1 MAAFIEA
8 DTAGAHVAEQSDSQQ
23 TGLGYAGL
31 AAPEDAE
38 RDMLH
43 LDDELAGLIEA
54 ADTPAGQAGP
64 QSTKPEIVSLM
75 AGEAAFAHSLSA
87 RLAKSSGVLCMWVC
101 IAFL

>member
-8 DTAGAHVAEQSDSQQ
+8 DTAGAHVAEQSESKQ

-54 ADTPAGQAGP
+54 ADVPAGQDRTHT
-64 QSTKPEIVSLM
+64 TKPEPVSPVAGQLRIKCLLM
-75 AGEAAFAHSLSA
+75 RCNMAHA
-87 RLAKSSGVLCMWVC
+87 VLCLWVC
-101 IAFL
+101 